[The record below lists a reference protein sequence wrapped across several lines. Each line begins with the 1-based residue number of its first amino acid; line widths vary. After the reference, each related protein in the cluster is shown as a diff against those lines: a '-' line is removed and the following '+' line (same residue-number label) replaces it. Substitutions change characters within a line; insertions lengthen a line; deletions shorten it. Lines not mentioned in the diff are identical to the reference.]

1 MRGIHECFHVFPFVY
16 SKNSKFVVVQFST
29 SDYYTVQDVE
39 IIASNF
45 DVTQTTELNAPVK
58 ACGDGLRLDDSNNCV
73 DIDEC
78 AEGNTGCE
86 HCQNAVGS
94 YQCVCPE
101 GFELADDGKTCK
113 YVVSAILK
121 KRILCEIFVPKNA
134 IFNRINHIL
143 EMLTSAPDMLTTN
156 MKTMHQSCEQCAH
169 MNASIPL
176 ARMFADVR

>member
-121 KRILCEIFVPKNA
+121 KEFCVKFLCQ
-134 IFNRINHIL
+134 
-143 EMLTSAPDMLTTN
+143 
-156 MKTMHQSCEQCAH
+156 KTQF
-169 MNASIPL
+169 SIE
-176 ARMFADVR
+176 

>member
-1 MRGIHECFHVFPFVY
+1 MFVF

-29 SDYYTVQDVE
+29 SNYSTVQDVE

-94 YQCVCPE
+94 FQCVCPE

-113 YVVSAILK
+113 YDVLK
-121 KRILCEIFVPKNA
+121 INFV
-134 IFNRINHIL
+134 
-143 EMLTSAPDMLTTN
+143 
-156 MKTMHQSCEQCAH
+156 
-169 MNASIPL
+169 
-176 ARMFADVR
+176 